1 MPLCV
6 LSKFQNQLDLSKLAK
21 GIDHNPVV
29 ELILMHHGYLLVHGT
44 DRIEYCPLSLETCHR
59 KTG

>member
-6 LSKFQNQLDLSKLAK
+6 LSKFRNRSDLSQLAK
-21 GIDHNPVV
+21 GIDYNPVV
-29 ELILMHHGYLLVHGT
+29 ELVLVHHGYLLVRGT
-44 DRIEYCPLSLETCHR
+44 DRIEYCPLSSETRHR